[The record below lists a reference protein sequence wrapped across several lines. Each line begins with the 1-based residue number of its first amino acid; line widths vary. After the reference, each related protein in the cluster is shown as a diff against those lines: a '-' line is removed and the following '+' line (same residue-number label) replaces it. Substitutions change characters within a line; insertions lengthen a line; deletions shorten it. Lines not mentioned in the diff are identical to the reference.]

1 MSNTLLYFLMA
12 AISAVGAWQHRS
24 NRLSFLVWLT
34 ITSTAVIVGF
44 FDLIGSGG
52 Q

>member
-1 MSNTLLYFLMA
+1 MSNTLLY
-12 AISAVGAWQHRS
+12 
-24 NRLSFLVWLT
+24 FLVWLT